1 MAEPFVPSAE
11 HVVVLYTETTE
22 IRGRLETRPPCRLM
36 DALNDRD
43 RPFLLLTEATIRS
56 LFPAPEADEVRASSV
71 LVRKKYILLAWLM
84 EENEVHERVEYIVPR
99 LAQSVVLHVGPF
111 IVRGA
116 VHLMGTTSLVQA
128 WDTLRDDFFAL
139 TDASALSAV
148 SPGLTLGG
156 GLMAAVQR
164 DQVAAIREVQK

>member
-1 MAEPFVPSAE
+1 MAEPFVSSGE
-11 HVVVLYTETTE
+11 HLVALCTETSE
-22 IRGRLETRPPCRLM
+22 IRGRLEIRPPRRLI

-56 LFPAPEADEVRASSV
+56 LFPVPEADEVRASSV
-71 LVRKKYILLAWLM
+71 LVRKKHILLAWLM
-84 EENEVHERVEYIVPR
+84 EESGVHERAEHTVPR
-99 LAQSVVLHVGPF
+99 VAQSVVLHVGPF
-111 IVRGA
+111 IVRG
-116 VHLMGTTSLVQA
+116 VVYLMRMTSLVQA

-139 TDASALSAV
+139 TDASASSAV
-148 SPGLTLGG
+148 SPGLTFWG